1 MARNRSRKERD
12 KANPDREYHPRT
24 ISPTGALIQKI
35 IYLPPANEWRKP
47 VEVSQVAISDHICSF
62 VLVAS
67 TNYKKKKKKFA
78 HRQLPKRY
86 LDKSSDN

>member
-1 MARNRSRKERD
+1 MARNRSRKDRE
-12 KANPDREYHPRT
+12 KANSNRKYCSKT
-24 ISPTGALIQKI
+24 NSSTGTLIQKI
-35 IYLPPANEWRKP
+35 IYLPPANEWRQP
-47 VEVSQVAISDHICSF
+47 VEVSQVAITDHICTF

-67 TNYKKKKKKFA
+67 SKRNKKKKNFA

>member
-1 MARNRSRKERD
+1 MARNRSRKDRE
-12 KANPDREYHPRT
+12 KANPEREYQPRT

-47 VEVSQVAISDHICSF
+47 VEVSQVAMSDHICSF

-67 TNYKKKKKKFA
+67 TNYKRKKKKFG
-78 HRQLPKRY
+78 HRQLPKVY
-86 LDKSSDN
+86 LDKPCNN

>member
-1 MARNRSRKERD
+1 MARNRSRKDRE
-12 KANPDREYHPRT
+12 KANPEREYQPRT

-47 VEVSQVAISDHICSF
+47 VEVSQVAISDHICTF
-62 VLVAS
+62 VLIAS
-67 TNYKKKKKKFA
+67 TNHKKKKKSFA

-86 LDKSSDN
+86 LDKSCNT

>member
-1 MARNRSRKERD
+1 MARNRSRKERE
-12 KANPDREYHPRT
+12 KANPDREYQSRT

-47 VEVSQVAISDHICSF
+47 VEVSQAAMSDHICSF

-67 TNYKKKKKKFA
+67 TNYKRKKKKFG
-78 HRQLPKRY
+78 HRQLPKVY
-86 LDKSSDN
+86 LDKPCNN

>member
-1 MARNRSRKERD
+1 MARNRSRKDRET
-12 KANPDREYHPRT
+12 ANPDREYHSRT

-47 VEVSQVAISDHICSF
+47 VEVSQVAISDRICRF

-67 TNYKKKKKKFA
+67 TTSKRKKKNFS
-78 HRQLPKRY
+78 HRQLPKQY
-86 LDKSSDN
+86 LDKPISN

>member
-1 MARNRSRKERD
+1 MARNRSRKDRE
-12 KANPDREYHPRT
+12 KANPDREYQPRT
-24 ISPTGALIQKI
+24 TSPTGALIQKI
-35 IYLPPANEWRKP
+35 IYLPPANEWRQP
-47 VEVSQVAISDHICSF
+47 VEVSQVAISDHICRF

-86 LDKSSDN
+86 LDKPISN

>member
-1 MARNRSRKERD
+1 MARNRSRKDRE
-12 KANPDREYHPRT
+12 KANPDREYQLRT
-24 ISPTGALIQKI
+24 TSPTGALIQKI

-67 TNYKKKKKKFA
+67 TNNKRKKKKFT